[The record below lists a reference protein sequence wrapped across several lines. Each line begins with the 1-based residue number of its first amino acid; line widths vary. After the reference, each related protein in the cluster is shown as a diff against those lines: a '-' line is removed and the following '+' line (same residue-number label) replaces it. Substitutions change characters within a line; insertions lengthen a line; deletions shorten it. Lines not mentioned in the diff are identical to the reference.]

1 MNFSREGIEKQRNEL
16 QASASMA
23 GNRLGVLLLRLIVL
37 ALVVFVVAA
46 VFLIRG
52 AYQGILDGSPD
63 ISDVNIM
70 PAGYATFVY
79 DADGNQ
85 MQKLSSA
92 SGNRISVSIS
102 EIPADMQHAI
112 VAIEDSRFYEHN
124 GVDPRGMLRAAVV
137 AVQSGFSGT
146 EGASTITQQ
155 LLKNNVFTD
164 FTQETRSERIKRKFQ
179 EQYLAIQLEKSLA
192 DQGRNPKDVI
202 LENYLNTVNFGAG
215 SYGIQTASMTYFG
228 KSCKELTLSECA
240 VLAAI
245 PQNPSKYNPLRY
257 PEYNAERAETVLE
270 YMLSQGYITQEAYST
285 AMADNVYERI
295 QEHAD
300 SGESIDDVYS
310 YFIDELV
317 NRVKTDLINQKGY
330 TEVQANNALFSG
342 GLNIYTT
349 QDPKIQKIM
358 DQEFTNSENFPELS
372 TVALDWALTVKEA
385 NGNLVNYSREM
396 LQLYFRDSD
405 ESFDLLFDSEEEAQE
420 YVDRYK
426 DEVVGA
432 GDEIVGER
440 ISFIPQPQ
448 AAMAV
453 IDQRTGYVKGIVGGR
468 GEKTASLTL
477 NRATDSYR
485 QPGSTF
491 KILSTYG
498 PALDKHYITLATT
511 EKDEPYE
518 YETGQPVKNADESY
532 HGTVTVRKAIQNSYN
547 VIAVKI
553 LTEITPQTGMDYL
566 ERLGF
571 TKLINDPAWDVIQ
584 SLALGGITNGV
595 STLELTAA
603 YAAIA
608 NGGTYT
614 EPMFYTKVTDHEGN
628 VILETTPLTTKV
640 FKESTSFLL
649 TSAMEDVVSDG
660 TGQEFALEDMHVAG
674 KTGTT
679 NAYRDLV
686 FAGFTPYYTAAIWAG
701 CDVTVELP
709 VEYRHF
715 HETLWQTIMQRIH
728 KELKLRDTDFT
739 KPANIEE
746 VEVCATTGLLP
757 GSICPRATEYFETGT
772 EPKTRCTEHVYVPPT
787 PAPQPRSED
796 NRSSADEE
804 ENSSDEARMQELAE
818 QNGGEDE

>member
-1 MNFSREGIEKQRNEL
+1 MDFTRDGIEQQRNEL

-23 GNRLGVLLLRLIVL
+23 GNRVGVYLLRFLVL
-37 ALVVFVVAA
+37 ALVVIA
-46 VFLIRG
+46 VSSIFLIRG
-52 AYQGILDGSPD
+52 AYQGILDGSPE

-70 PAGYATFVY
+70 PAGFATFVY
-79 DADGNQ
+79 DTDGKEI
-85 MQKLSSA
+85 QKLSSA

-102 EIPADMQHAI
+102 EIPLNMQHAI

-124 GVDPRGMLRAAVV
+124 GVDPRGMVRAAFV
-137 AVQSGFSGT
+137 AIQTGFSRT

-164 FTQETRSERIKRKFQ
+164 FTTETRMERIKRKFQ
-179 EQYLAIQLEKSLA
+179 EQYLAIELEKSLA
-192 DQGRNPKDVI
+192 EEGRNPKDVI

-215 SYGIQTASMTYFG
+215 SYGIQTASMEYFG
-228 KSCKELTLSECA
+228 KPCTDLTLSECA

-245 PQNPSKYNPLRY
+245 PQNPSKYNPVRH
-257 PEYNAERAETVLE
+257 PEYNAERAETVLT
-270 YMLSQGYITQEAYST
+270 YMKNQGYITDEEYTT

-300 SGESIDDVYS
+300 SGESNEDVYS

-330 TEVQANNALFSG
+330 TEVQANNAIFSG

-358 DQEFTNSENFPELS
+358 DDEFTNSANFPELS
-372 TVALDWALTVKEA
+372 TIALDWALTIKEP

-396 LQLYFRDSD
+396 MQLFFRESD
-405 ESFDLLFDSEEEAQE
+405 DTFDLLFDSEEEAQS

-426 DEVVGA
+426 EEVIDA

-453 IDQRTGYVKGIVGGR
+453 IDQKTGFVKGIVGGR

-477 NRATDSYR
+477 NRATDSFR

-491 KILSTYG
+491 KTLSTYG
-498 PALDKHYITLATT
+498 PALDKHFITLATT
-511 EKDEPYE
+511 VKDEPYE
-518 YETGQPVKNADESY
+518 YESGQPVKNADESY
-532 HGTVTVRKAIQNSYN
+532 HGTVTVRKAIENSYN
-547 VIAVKI
+547 VVAVKI

-566 ERLGF
+566 QRLGF
-571 TKLINDPAWDVIQ
+571 TRLIDDPAWDVIQ
-584 SLALGGITNGV
+584 PLALGGITNGV

-608 NGGTYT
+608 NSGDYI

-628 VILETTPLTTKV
+628 VLLETTPLTTHV
-640 FKESTSFLL
+640 FKDSTAYLL
-649 TSAMEDVVSDG
+649 TSAMEDVVKSG
-660 TGQEFALEDMHVAG
+660 TGQQFGFENMHVAG

-715 HETLWQTIMQRIH
+715 HETLWHNIMQRIH
-728 KELKLRDTDFT
+728 SDLKLGDKEFE
-739 KPANIEE
+739 KPASVEE
-746 VEVCATTGLLP
+746 VTVCATTGLLP
-757 GSICPRATEYFETGT
+757 GSVCPTTTEYFETGT
-772 EPKTRCTEHVYVPPT
+772 APTSRCTQHVYVPPT
-787 PAPQPRSED
+787 PAPQRHYEESEED
-796 NRSSADEE
+796 
-804 ENSSDEARMQELAE
+804 NSSDEARKEE
-818 QNGGEDE
+818 SDEDYDEDE

>member
-1 MNFSREGIEKQRNEL
+1 MDFTRDGIEQQRNEL

-23 GNRLGVLLLRLIVL
+23 GNRLGVNLLRLLVL
-37 ALVVFVVAA
+37 ALVIFAVASI
-46 VFLIRG
+46 FLIRG
-52 AYQGILDGSPD
+52 AYQGILDGSPE

-70 PAGYATFVY
+70 PAGFATFVY
-79 DADGNQ
+79 DADGNE
-85 MQKLSSA
+85 MQKLNSA

-102 EIPADMQHAI
+102 EIPLNMQHAI

-124 GVDPRGMLRAAVV
+124 GVDPRGMVRAAVV
-137 AVQSGFSGT
+137 AIQTGFSRT

-164 FTQETRSERIKRKFQ
+164 FTSETRMERIKRKFQ
-179 EQYLAIQLEKSLA
+179 EQFLAIQLEKSLA
-192 DQGRNPKDVI
+192 EEGRNPKDVI

-228 KSCKELTLSECA
+228 KSCTDLTLSECA

-257 PEYNAERAETVLE
+257 PEYNAERAETVLT
-270 YMLSQGYITQEAYST
+270 YMRDQGFITAEECSA

-295 QEHAD
+295 QEQAD
-300 SGESIDDVYS
+300 SGESVDDVYS

-349 QDPKIQKIM
+349 QDPRIQKIM
-358 DQEFTNSENFPELS
+358 DDEFTKAENFPELS
-372 TVALDWALTVKEA
+372 TIALDWALTVKEA

-396 LQLYFRDSD
+396 LQLFFRESD
-405 ESFDLLFDSEEEAQE
+405 ETFDLLFDSEEEAQS

-426 DEVVGA
+426 EEVIGA

-453 IDQRTGYVKGIVGGR
+453 IDQKTGYVKGIVGGR
-468 GEKTASLTL
+468 GEKPASLTL
-477 NRATDSYR
+477 NRATDSFR

-491 KILSTYG
+491 KTLSTYG
-498 PALDKHYITLATT
+498 PALDKHFITLATT
-511 EKDEPYE
+511 VDDEPYE
-518 YETGQPVKNADESY
+518 YESGQPVKNADESY
-532 HGTVTVRKAIQNSYN
+532 HGSVTIRKAIENSYN
-547 VIAVKI
+547 VVAVKI

-571 TKLINDPAWDVIQ
+571 TRLINDPAWDVIQ
-584 SLALGGITNGV
+584 PLALGGITNGV

-608 NGGTYT
+608 NSGTYI

-628 VILETTPLTTKV
+628 VLLETTPLSTHV
-640 FKESTSFLL
+640 FKDSTAYLL
-649 TSAMEDVVSDG
+649 TSAMEDVVKSG
-660 TGQEFALEDMHVAG
+660 TGQQFGFEDMHVAG

-715 HETLWQTIMQRIH
+715 HETLWHNVMQRIH
-728 KELKLRDTDFT
+728 KKLKLSDKEFE
-739 KPANIEE
+739 KPGSVQE
-746 VEVCATTGLLP
+746 VEICATTGMLP

-772 EPKTRCTEHVYVPPT
+772 EPKARCTQHVYVPPT
-787 PAPQPRSED
+787 PKPESHSEEESSED
-796 NRSSADEE
+796 NS
-804 ENSSDEARMQELAE
+804 NDEARKQQQAE
-818 QNGGEDE
+818 MEEDEE